1 MTAQT
6 LNLDDVTRE
15 VADVI
20 NNFELVKDCVI
31 DGDIDTAKTMYA
43 RTLEQAKKFGRRLAH
58 SEVKL
63 ECGGVFDPN
72 C

>member
-1 MTAQT
+1 MTEQI

-31 DGDIDTAKTMYA
+31 EGDIDTAKVMYA
-43 RTLEQAKKFGRRLAH
+43 RSLEQAKKFGRRLAY
-58 SEVKL
+58 SEVKR
-63 ECGGVFDPN
+63 ECGAIFDPN

>member
-1 MTAQT
+1 MTEQT
-6 LNLDDVTRE
+6 LNLDDITRE

-20 NNFELVKDCVI
+20 NNFELVKECMI

-43 RTLEQAKKFGRRLAH
+43 RTLGQAKNFGRRLAY
-58 SEVKL
+58 SNIKM
-63 ECGGVFDPN
+63 ECGAVFDPN

>member
-1 MTAQT
+1 MTEQT

-31 DGDIDTAKTMYA
+31 DGDIDTAKTLYA
-43 RTLEQAKKFGRRLAH
+43 RTLEQAKKFGRRLAY
-58 SEVKL
+58 SEIKL
-63 ECGGVFDPN
+63 EFGAVFDPN